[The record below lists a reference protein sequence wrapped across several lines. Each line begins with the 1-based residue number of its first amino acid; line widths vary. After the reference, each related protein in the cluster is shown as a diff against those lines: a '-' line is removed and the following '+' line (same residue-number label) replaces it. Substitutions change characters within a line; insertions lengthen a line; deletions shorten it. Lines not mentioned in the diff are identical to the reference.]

1 MGWVESLQRAIDYME
16 EHMEDTLTID
26 QIAEQANSSVFHFQR
41 TFAILTD
48 CSVAEYL
55 RRRRLTLAAQELSA
69 TDRKIIDIAYKY
81 GYDTPESFSKAFR
94 RQHGVTPSEA
104 RKNVGKLQAF
114 NRLVIQVNLKG
125 ADPMKY
131 RIIEK
136 ASFQAIGIK
145 REFSLAGGE
154 NMTGI
159 PKMWQELN
167 QNGTS
172 STIAS
177 LNDGEIKGLLGIC
190 ADYQDGR
197 TMDYWIAAE
206 STQSVPEGLSQ
217 LEIPAS
223 TWGIF
228 EVHGAMPDAMPKVW
242 KQIFSEWFPSNQ
254 YENAGTAELEVYP
267 EGDPYQEEY
276 VSEIWIPL
284 KTKR

>member
-197 TMDYWIAAE
+197 TMDYWI
-206 STQSVPEGLSQ
+206 L
-217 LEIPAS
+217 
-223 TWGIF
+223 
-228 EVHGAMPDAMPKVW
+228 PKVQKVCLKAFLSW
-242 KQIFSEWFPSNQ
+242 KYRHQHGVSLKCTVRCRMPCQKCGSRFFRNGFHPISMRM
-254 YENAGTAELEVYP
+254 LEPPNWRFTRKV
-267 EGDPYQEEY
+267 
-276 VSEIWIPL
+276 IL
-284 KTKR
+284 TKKSTCPKYGFH